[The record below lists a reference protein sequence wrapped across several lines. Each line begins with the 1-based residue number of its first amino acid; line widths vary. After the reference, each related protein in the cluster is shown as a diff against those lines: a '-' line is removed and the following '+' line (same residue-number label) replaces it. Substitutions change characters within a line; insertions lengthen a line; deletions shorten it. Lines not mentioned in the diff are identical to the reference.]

1 MSGLN
6 NFDPLRVVKAFERAG
21 WRRRPH
27 TTGSHAILTK
37 ADNFATLSIPIHKGK
52 PVKQGLLRHQ
62 IKTAGMTVEEFLK
75 LYR

>member
-6 NFDPLRVVKAFERAG
+6 NLDPLRVVKAFERAG
-21 WRRRPH
+21 WRRTR

-37 ADNFATLSIPIHKGK
+37 KDNPATLSIPIHKGK

-62 IKTAGMTVEEFLK
+62 IKTAGMTVDEFLE
-75 LYR
+75 LYK